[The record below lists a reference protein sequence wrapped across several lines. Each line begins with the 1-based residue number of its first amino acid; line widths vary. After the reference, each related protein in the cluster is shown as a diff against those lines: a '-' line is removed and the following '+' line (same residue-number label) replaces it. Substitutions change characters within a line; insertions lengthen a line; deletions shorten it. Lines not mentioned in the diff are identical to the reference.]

1 MSSLQRVL
9 IKDGVCD
16 IQFSI
21 KKVLWRVLSSCLNH
35 FLCHK
40 LILEKKKKS
49 LHFMETLILFDCLNL
64 RLDAPSSPGSST
76 SSSWLPSPGCVLRG
90 SSCTSCSWRSL
101 RANTPGKSTTT
112 SRVTSSPPSWLASP
126 QPSTTRATGPRK
138 RECSFPEQIREMQS
152 RTMLDATLRGPTCCV
167 SMWQLFEKKSTH
179 HFCQRLTC
187 LSGDSTKNI

>member
-9 IKDGVCD
+9 IKDGVYD

-40 LILEKKKKS
+40 LILKKKKKCP
-49 LHFMETLILFDCLNL
+49 HFMETVLFDCLNL

-112 SRVTSSPPSWLASP
+112 SPVTSSPPSWSASP

-138 RECSFPEQIREMQS
+138 RECSFPEQILGNTEQNNAGCYTARAY
-152 RTMLDATLRGPTCCV
+152 LL
-167 SMWQLFEKKSTH
+167 
-179 HFCQRLTC
+179 C
-187 LSGDSTKNI
+187 LYVAAF